1 MIVKSL
7 EHLNS
12 LSQKVAEKLS
22 KNDCIFLIGEIGVGK
37 TTFARYLINHLQ
49 EKNGEKITEVLSPT
63 FNLLYEYDLKT
74 IKIMHYDLYRIKDEK
89 DYVFTFFMF
98 NILTVFICY
107 LLRKV
112 PMEMGFALGL
122 FAVFGILRYR
132 TEAIPIRQ
140 MTYLFIVIGLSMINS
155 LANKSI
161 SWFEILL
168 ANGIITIITYL
179 IDRVWFSTIEL
190 TKTILYEKIELIK
203 PENEQELIEDL
214 KQRTGLQIVA
224 VKIDKVD
231 FLRDTAQI
239 KIYYH

>member
-1 MIVKSL
+1 MELFGIDLYDSKDLVKLLFKFSIDL
-7 EHLNS
+7 
-12 LSQKVAEKLS
+12 
-22 KNDCIFLIGEIGVGK
+22 IFLFIIV
-37 TTFARYLINHLQ
+37 RVIY
-49 EKNGEKITEVLSPT
+49 
-63 FNLLYEYDLKT
+63 
-74 IKIMHYDLYRIKDEK
+74 YRIKEEK

-98 NILTVFICY
+98 NILTFFICF

-161 SWFEILL
+161 SWLEILL
-168 ANGIITIITYL
+168 ANAIITIITYL

-224 VKIDKVD
+224 VKVDKVD

>member
-1 MIVKSL
+1 MELFGIDLYDSKDLIKLLFKFSIDLLFLFIIVR
-7 EHLNS
+7 
-12 LSQKVAEKLS
+12 V
-22 KNDCIFLIGEIGVGK
+22 I
-37 TTFARYLINHLQ
+37 Y
-49 EKNGEKITEVLSPT
+49 
-63 FNLLYEYDLKT
+63 
-74 IKIMHYDLYRIKDEK
+74 YRIKDEK

-98 NILTVFICY
+98 NILTFFICY

-239 KIYYH
+239 KIYYQ

>member
-1 MIVKSL
+1 MELFGIDLYDSKDLVKLLFKFSIDLLFLFIIVR
-7 EHLNS
+7 
-12 LSQKVAEKLS
+12 V
-22 KNDCIFLIGEIGVGK
+22 I
-37 TTFARYLINHLQ
+37 Y
-49 EKNGEKITEVLSPT
+49 
-63 FNLLYEYDLKT
+63 
-74 IKIMHYDLYRIKDEK
+74 YRIKDEK

-98 NILTVFICY
+98 NILTFFICF

-161 SWFEILL
+161 SWLEILL
-168 ANGIITIITYL
+168 ANAIITIITYL
-179 IDRVWFSTIEL
+179 IDRVWFSTIEQ

-224 VKIDKVD
+224 VKVDKVD

>member
-1 MIVKSL
+1 MELFGIDLYDSKDLVKLLFKFSKDLLFLFIIVR
-7 EHLNS
+7 
-12 LSQKVAEKLS
+12 V
-22 KNDCIFLIGEIGVGK
+22 I
-37 TTFARYLINHLQ
+37 Y
-49 EKNGEKITEVLSPT
+49 
-63 FNLLYEYDLKT
+63 
-74 IKIMHYDLYRIKDEK
+74 YRIKEEK

-98 NILTVFICY
+98 NILTFFICF

-161 SWFEILL
+161 SWLEILL
-168 ANGIITIITYL
+168 ANAIITIITYL

>member
-1 MIVKSL
+1 MELFGIDLYDSKDLIKLLFKFSIDLLFLFIIVR
-7 EHLNS
+7 
-12 LSQKVAEKLS
+12 V
-22 KNDCIFLIGEIGVGK
+22 I
-37 TTFARYLINHLQ
+37 Y
-49 EKNGEKITEVLSPT
+49 
-63 FNLLYEYDLKT
+63 
-74 IKIMHYDLYRIKDEK
+74 YRIKDEK

-98 NILTVFICY
+98 NILTFFICY

-179 IDRVWFSTIEL
+179 IDRVWFSTIEQ

-214 KQRTGLQIVA
+214 KKRTGLQIVA
-224 VKIDKVD
+224 VKVDKVD
-231 FLRDTAQI
+231 FLRDTAQV

>member
-1 MIVKSL
+1 MELFGIDLYDSKDLVKLLFKFSIDLLFLFIIVR
-7 EHLNS
+7 
-12 LSQKVAEKLS
+12 V
-22 KNDCIFLIGEIGVGK
+22 I
-37 TTFARYLINHLQ
+37 Y
-49 EKNGEKITEVLSPT
+49 
-63 FNLLYEYDLKT
+63 
-74 IKIMHYDLYRIKDEK
+74 YRIKEEK

-98 NILTVFICY
+98 NILTFFICF

-161 SWFEILL
+161 SWLEILL
-168 ANGIITIITYL
+168 ANAIITTITFL
-179 IDRVWFSTIEL
+179 IDRVWFSSIEQ
-190 TKTILYEKIELIK
+190 TKSILYEKIDLIK

-214 KQRTGLQIVA
+214 KKRTGLTIVA
-224 VKIDKVD
+224 VKVDKVD

-239 KIYYH
+239 TIYYH

>member
-1 MIVKSL
+1 MELFGIDIYDSKDL
-7 EHLNS
+7 I
-12 LSQKVAEKLS
+12 KLLFKFS
-22 KNDCIFLIGEIGVGK
+22 IDLVFLFLIVRVI
-37 TTFARYLINHLQ
+37 Y
-49 EKNGEKITEVLSPT
+49 
-63 FNLLYEYDLKT
+63 
-74 IKIMHYDLYRIKDEK
+74 YRTKDEK

-98 NILTVFICY
+98 NILTFFICF

-161 SWFEILL
+161 SWMEILL
-168 ANGIITIITYL
+168 ANSIITIITHL
-179 IDRVWFSTIEL
+179 IDRVWFSTIEQ
-190 TKTILYEKIELIK
+190 TKSILYEKINLIK
-203 PENEQELIEDL
+203 PENEQALIEDL
-214 KQRTGLQIVA
+214 KLRTGLNITS
-224 VKIDKVD
+224 VKIEKVD

-239 KIYYH
+239 TIYYH

>member
-1 MIVKSL
+1 MELFGIDLYDSKDLIKLLFKFSIDLLFLFIIVR
-7 EHLNS
+7 
-12 LSQKVAEKLS
+12 V
-22 KNDCIFLIGEIGVGK
+22 I
-37 TTFARYLINHLQ
+37 Y
-49 EKNGEKITEVLSPT
+49 
-63 FNLLYEYDLKT
+63 
-74 IKIMHYDLYRIKDEK
+74 YRIKDEK

-98 NILTVFICY
+98 NILTFFICY

-190 TKTILYEKIELIK
+190 TKAILYEKIELIK

>member
-1 MIVKSL
+1 MELFGIDIYDSKDL
-7 EHLNS
+7 I
-12 LSQKVAEKLS
+12 KLLFKFS
-22 KNDCIFLIGEIGVGK
+22 IDLVFLFLIVRVI
-37 TTFARYLINHLQ
+37 Y
-49 EKNGEKITEVLSPT
+49 
-63 FNLLYEYDLKT
+63 
-74 IKIMHYDLYRIKDEK
+74 YRTKDEK

-98 NILTVFICY
+98 NILTFFICF

-161 SWFEILL
+161 SWMEILL
-168 ANGIITIITYL
+168 ANSIITIITYL
-179 IDRVWFSTIEL
+179 IDRVWFSTIEE
-190 TKTILYEKIELIK
+190 TKSILYEKINLIK
-203 PENEQELIEDL
+203 PENEQALIEDL
-214 KQRTGLQIVA
+214 KLRTGLNITS
-224 VKIDKVD
+224 VKIEKVD

-239 KIYYH
+239 TIYYH

>member
-1 MIVKSL
+1 MELFGIDLYDSKDL
-7 EHLNS
+7 I
-12 LSQKVAEKLS
+12 KLLFKFS
-22 KNDCIFLIGEIGVGK
+22 IDLIFLFIIV
-37 TTFARYLINHLQ
+37 RVIY
-49 EKNGEKITEVLSPT
+49 
-63 FNLLYEYDLKT
+63 
-74 IKIMHYDLYRIKDEK
+74 YRIKEEK

-98 NILTVFICY
+98 NILTFFICF

-161 SWFEILL
+161 SWLEILL
-168 ANGIITIITYL
+168 ANAIITIITYL
-179 IDRVWFSTIEL
+179 IDRVWFSAIEQ
-190 TKTILYEKIELIK
+190 TKTILYENIELIK

-214 KQRTGLQIVA
+214 KKRTGLQIVA

>member
-1 MIVKSL
+1 MELFGIDLYDSKDLIKLLFKFSIDLLFLFIIVR
-7 EHLNS
+7 
-12 LSQKVAEKLS
+12 V
-22 KNDCIFLIGEIGVGK
+22 I
-37 TTFARYLINHLQ
+37 Y
-49 EKNGEKITEVLSPT
+49 
-63 FNLLYEYDLKT
+63 
-74 IKIMHYDLYRIKDEK
+74 YRIKDEK

-98 NILTVFICY
+98 NILTFFICY

-155 LANKSI
+155 VANKSI

-231 FLRDTAQI
+231 FLRDTASI
-239 KIYYH
+239 TIFYNKL

>member
-1 MIVKSL
+1 MELFGIDIYDSKDL
-7 EHLNS
+7 I
-12 LSQKVAEKLS
+12 KLLFKFS
-22 KNDCIFLIGEIGVGK
+22 IDLFFLFLIVRII
-37 TTFARYLINHLQ
+37 Y
-49 EKNGEKITEVLSPT
+49 
-63 FNLLYEYDLKT
+63 
-74 IKIMHYDLYRIKDEK
+74 YRTKDEK

-98 NILTVFICY
+98 NILTFFICF

-161 SWFEILL
+161 SWMEILL
-168 ANGIITIITYL
+168 ANSIITIITYL
-179 IDRVWFSTIEL
+179 IDRVWFSTIEQ
-190 TKTILYEKIELIK
+190 TKSILYEKIDLIK
-203 PENEQELIEDL
+203 PENEQNLIEDL
-214 KQRTGLQIVA
+214 KLRTGLNITS

-231 FLRDTAQI
+231 FLRDSAQI
-239 KIYYH
+239 TIYYH

>member
-1 MIVKSL
+1 MELFGIDLYDSKDLIKLLFKFSIDLLFLFIIVR
-7 EHLNS
+7 
-12 LSQKVAEKLS
+12 V
-22 KNDCIFLIGEIGVGK
+22 I
-37 TTFARYLINHLQ
+37 Y
-49 EKNGEKITEVLSPT
+49 
-63 FNLLYEYDLKT
+63 
-74 IKIMHYDLYRIKDEK
+74 YRIKEEK

-98 NILTVFICY
+98 NILTFFICF

-161 SWFEILL
+161 SWLEILL
-168 ANGIITIITYL
+168 ANAIITIITYL